1 MSEDFV
7 KKVLNSTPL
16 EDSDIKEEPTKEE
29 VTPVAASALAT
40 GPEVTETKVE
50 APATQTEVKRTL
62 VSKEAIESA
71 GKVKTATIAR
81 LIVLVLTLINQIL
94 ATLGFYANI
103 PINQSVIEVISL
115 VLVVAAALY
124 CYWKNNSWSVAA
136 SIGDNVMDAL
146 KDGEIS
152 ISDIF
157 EIIADATKRD
167 DSTETDTDNNDK

>member
-7 KKVLNSTPL
+7 RKVLNSTPL

-29 VTPVAASALAT
+29 VTPIAASVAAT
-40 GPEVTETKVE
+40 GPEITATEVDEDVTQK
-50 APATQTEVKRTL
+50 EVKRTL
-62 VSKEAIESA
+62 VSKEDIESA

-94 ATLGFYANI
+94 ATLGFYASI
-103 PINQSVIEVISL
+103 PIDQNIVEVASL

-124 CYWKNNSWSVAA
+124 CYWKNNSWSAEA
-136 SIGDNVMDAL
+136 SIGDNVMNAL
-146 KDGEIS
+146 KDGELS

-167 DSTETDTDNNDK
+167 DSTETDTDNK